1 MMDSP
6 CLLCSLCS
14 LYSPCLTRRVLALG
28 SKPLQGG
35 EAEARALTRS
45 EAERGLSFC
54 GFLVLHCPPKPESA
68 AVLEALRASSHEL
81 QMITGDQLLT
91 ACQAACELRLVSRP
105 VLLLT
110 APPATQAAAAAGGAG
125 ADVLA
130 GLRWEHWRSEAGTLG
145 GGGTATA
152 GKAGKGAKA
161 AKGAGGLT
169 RRKTGGGRRDGE
181 AVGAAAGEAA
191 AADAAAE
198 AAASQPPP
206 PFDPSASAWQQLG
219 AKFDLCVS
227 GDVFA
232 ALGAAGL
239 LTMAVPHL
247 RVMARMAPA
256 QKQAALAALRLAGLP
271 ALMCGDGTNDVGALK
286 AADVG
291 VALVSASLVG
301 PPPPSPDDG
310 MFAEGGKGGK
320 ARAESLG
327 DNPLT

>member
-1 MMDSP
+1 M
-6 CLLCSLCS
+6 
-14 LYSPCLTRRVLALG
+14 LT
-28 SKPLQGG
+28 Q
-35 EAEARALTRS
+35 
-45 EAERGLSFC
+45 
-54 GFLVLHCPPKPESA
+54 
-68 AVLEALRASSHEL
+68 
-81 QMITGDQLLT
+81 LT

-110 APPATQAAAAAGGAG
+110 APPATQAAAAGGGAG
-125 ADVLA
+125 GEVLA
-130 GLRWEHWRSEAGTLG
+130 GLRWEHWRSEAGTLVG
-145 GGGTATA
+145 AAAAT
-152 GKAGKGAKA
+152 AGKGAKA
-161 AKGAGGLT
+161 VKGAAGLT

-181 AVGAAAGEAA
+181 AVGAAAGAAAAAA

-206 PFDPSASAWQQLG
+206 AFDPSASAWRQLG
-219 AKFDLCVS
+219 VEFDLCVS

-239 LTMAVPHL
+239 LSTAVPHL
-247 RVMARMAPA
+247 RVMARMAPS

-301 PPPPSPDDG
+301 PPPPPRDDA

-320 ARAESLG
+320 VSESSFIVSRAARAAR
-327 DNPLT
+327 

>member
-1 MMDSP
+1 M
-6 CLLCSLCS
+6 
-14 LYSPCLTRRVLALG
+14 LT
-28 SKPLQGG
+28 
-35 EAEARALTRS
+35 
-45 EAERGLSFC
+45 
-54 GFLVLHCPPKPESA
+54 
-68 AVLEALRASSHEL
+68 
-81 QMITGDQLLT
+81 LLT

-110 APPATQAAAAAGGAG
+110 APPATQAAAAGGG
-125 ADVLA
+125 PGGEVLA
-130 GLRWEHWRSEAGTLG
+130 GLRWEHWRSEAATLVG
-145 GGGTATA
+145 ADAAT
-152 GKAGKGAKA
+152 AGKGAKA
-161 AKGAGGLT
+161 VKGAGGLT

-191 AADAAAE
+191 AAAAAAAAADAAAE

-206 PFDPSASAWQQLG
+206 AFDPSASAWQQLG
-219 AKFDLCVS
+219 AGFDLCVS

-239 LTMAVPHL
+239 LTTAVPHL

-301 PPPPSPDDG
+301 PPPPPRDDA

-320 ARAESLG
+320 VNHSSFIASRAVRAAR
-327 DNPLT
+327 